1 MKRLVV
7 SLCVSRVGL
16 SAVNADT
23 VFDVAGWEQVECHM
37 DPKTEQPK
45 GRSIVYVPNL
55 YQSELYL
62 CLQYVSFDDTSA
74 HISILNSQGQVVKDD
89 MMQVVENGNSL
100 FYIGDLDKG
109 TYTIEI
115 ETNEYYMV
123 GEFEV

>member
-1 MKRLVV
+1 MKRLVLSLFV
-7 SLCVSRVGL
+7 SLVGL

-100 FYIGDLDKG
+100 FYIGDLSDG
-109 TYTIEI
+109 IYTVKIDTADFLIVGAIE
-115 ETNEYYMV
+115 V
-123 GEFEV
+123 